1 MITRILL
8 GFDGSASA
16 ERALDFA
23 LDLARQYG
31 AELHVLAAA
40 RPPDLGT
47 EVEAEAVIEQE
58 LRHYRSVLA
67 SVEERLRSGPVKAHC
82 ELVVGHPT
90 EQLLRYA
97 ETHGIDHIVVGNR
110 GRSLFERLLLG
121 SVARQVMAHSP
132 CNVTV
137 VRA

>member
-1 MITRILL
+1 MITKLLL
-8 GFDGSASA
+8 GYDGSASA
-16 ERALDFA
+16 ERALAFA
-23 LDLARQYG
+23 LETARRYD
-31 AELHVLAAA
+31 AELHVLAVA

-47 EVEAEAVIEQE
+47 EIEVEPVIERE
-58 LRHYRSVLA
+58 LKHYESVLA
-67 SVEERLRSGPVKAHC
+67 GIAGQLEESAVKTQS
-82 ELVVGHPT
+82 EVVVGHPS

-110 GRSLFERLLLG
+110 GRTLFERLLLG
-121 SVARQVMAHSP
+121 SVARQVIAHAP